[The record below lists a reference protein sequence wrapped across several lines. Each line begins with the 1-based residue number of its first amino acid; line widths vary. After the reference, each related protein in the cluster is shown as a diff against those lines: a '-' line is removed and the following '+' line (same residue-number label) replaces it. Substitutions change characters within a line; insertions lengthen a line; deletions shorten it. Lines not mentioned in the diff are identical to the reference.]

1 MGTPE
6 DRLCAYLAALT
17 SRALS
22 ADTRHRIAQSLLDWF
37 TAGYSGAAMPASF
50 KLQELAAALFPGDGQ
65 VPVFGQTSSETCAVS
80 PLGAAFCN
88 AGITHLREIDDAH
101 RTAMLHPGIVA
112 VTPVL
117 AIAATQTMT
126 QQQFEAGIVAGY
138 EVGIRVGEALGS
150 GHAGKF
156 HMTATAGSL
165 AAAAASAVALGLDAD
180 RIHHALGIAATQ
192 AAGLWQFVDDQAH
205 ESKALHPAFAVR
217 NGMTAAYAAQAGY
230 PGARHFMN
238 GSRGLYALLH
248 GEGDPALLDKDLG
261 ATDRISSSTIK
272 PWPTCGQ
279 LFTIVDA
286 TQALIDAHDINVD
299 DIESV
304 NIEIFPQ
311 ALRIAKVDWP
321 VKPAETCF
329 SGRYCVAILLLTGK
343 LGIQE
348 TENPDLQNPKLLALA
363 EKMSLQARPDYA
375 AAFPDR
381 RPGTV
386 TIRFKNG
393 ETLSATHDIRR
404 GDPEAPFDWPGLET
418 RLRNL
423 VPGIAQEKAEAI
435 STWCAQQQHTAPDA
449 RFCPPPPHLFN
460 GGPDRGSNA
469 FP

>member
-6 DRLCAYLAALT
+6 SRLSAYLASLAN
-17 SRALS
+17 RKLS
-22 ADTRHRIAQSLLDWF
+22 ADTRHRVAQSLLDWF
-37 TAGYSGAAMPASF
+37 TAGYSGAAMAASHDLR
-50 KLQELAAALFPGDGQ
+50 KLATTLFPGQ
-65 VPVFGQTSSETCAVS
+65 SNATVFGGTSAVS
-80 PLGAAFCN
+80 LMGAAFCN

-101 RTAMLHPGIVA
+101 RTAMLHPGIVT

-117 AIAATQTMT
+117 ALATSLPMT
-126 QQQFEAGIVAGY
+126 QQQFEAAIVAGY
-138 EVGIRVGEALGS
+138 EVAIRAGEVLGS

-165 AAAAASAVALGLDAD
+165 AAAAASAVALGLDAV

-217 NGMTAAYAAQAGY
+217 NGLTAAYAAQAGY
-230 PGARHFMN
+230 RGAQHFMN
-238 GSRGLYALLH
+238 GARGLYALLH
-248 GEGDPALLDKDLG
+248 GQGDPALLDRDLG
-261 ATDRISSSTIK
+261 VTDRISSTTIK
-272 PWPTCGQ
+272 PWPSCGQ
-279 LFTIVDA
+279 LFTVVDA
-286 TQALIDAHDINVD
+286 TQALLNTHDIRAN

-304 NIEIFPQ
+304 DIAIFPQ

-321 VKPAETCF
+321 IKPAETCF

-348 TENPDLQNPKLLALA
+348 TENPDLADPRLLALA
-363 EKMSLQARPDYA
+363 DRITLQARPDYA
-375 AAFPDR
+375 DAFPDR

-393 ETLSATHDIRR
+393 EAISATHDIRQ
-404 GDPEAPFDWPGLET
+404 GDPEAPFDWAGLED

-423 VPGIAQEKAEAI
+423 APGITEQKAVAI
-435 STWCAQQQHTAPDA
+435 GAWCAGQQHNPPQAAFTPPTPD
-449 RFCPPPPHLFN
+449 LFH
-460 GGPDRGSNA
+460 
-469 FP
+469 

>member
-6 DRLCAYLAALT
+6 NRLSAYLASLAI
-17 SRALS
+17 RKLS
-22 ADTRHRIAQSLLDWF
+22 ADTRHRVAQSLLDWF
-37 TAGYSGAAMPASF
+37 TAGYSGAAMAASHDLR
-50 KLQELAAALFPGDGQ
+50 KLATTLFPGQ
-65 VPVFGQTSSETCAVS
+65 SNATVFGGTSVVS
-80 PLGAAFCN
+80 LMGAAFCN

-101 RTAMLHPGIVA
+101 RTAMLHPGIVT

-117 AIAATQTMT
+117 ALATSLPMT
-126 QQQFEAGIVAGY
+126 QQQFEAAIVAGY
-138 EVGIRVGEALGS
+138 DVAIRAGEVLGS

-165 AAAAASAVALGLDAD
+165 AAAAASAVALGLDAV

-217 NGMTAAYAAQAGY
+217 NGLTAAYAAQAGY
-230 PGARHFMN
+230 PGAQHFMN
-238 GSRGLYALLH
+238 GARGLYALLH
-248 GEGDPALLDKDLG
+248 GQGDPTLLDRDLG
-261 ATDRISSSTIK
+261 VTDRISSTTIK

-279 LFTIVDA
+279 LFTVVDA
-286 TQALIDAHDINVD
+286 TQALIDTHDVRAD

-304 NIEIFPQ
+304 DIAIFPQ

-321 VKPAETCF
+321 SKSAETCF

-348 TENPDLQNPKLLALA
+348 TENPDLADPRLLALA
-363 EKMSLQARPDYA
+363 DRITLQARTDYA
-375 AAFPDR
+375 DAFPDR

-393 ETLSATHDIRR
+393 ETISATHDIRQ
-404 GDPEAPFDWPGLET
+404 GDPEAPFDWAGLEG

-423 VPGIAQEKAEAI
+423 APGITEQKAVAI
-435 STWCAQQQHTAPDA
+435 GTWCARQQHNPPQAAFTPPTPD
-449 RFCPPPPHLFN
+449 LFH
-460 GGPDRGSNA
+460 
-469 FP
+469 

>member
-1 MGTPE
+1 MGSPE
-6 DRLCAYLAALT
+6 NRLSAYLASLI
-17 SRALS
+17 SRPLS

-37 TAGYSGAAMPASF
+37 TAGYSGAAMPASSR
-50 KLQELAAALFPGDGQ
+50 LHELAAALFPGNGQ
-65 VPVFGQTSSETCAVS
+65 VPVFGGPCPVS

-117 AIAATQTMT
+117 ALAATHPMT
-126 QQQFEAGIVAGY
+126 QQQFEAAIVAGY
-138 EVGIRVGEALGS
+138 EVAVRTGEVLGS
-150 GHAGKF
+150 GHSGKF

-180 RIHHALGIAATQ
+180 RIQQALGIAATQ

-217 NGMTAAYAAQAGY
+217 NGITAAYAAQTGY

-261 ATDRISSSTIK
+261 VTDRIHSTTIK

-279 LFTIVDA
+279 LFTVIDA
-286 TQALIDAHDINVD
+286 TKALIDAHDIRVD
-299 DIESV
+299 DIASV
-304 NIEIFPQ
+304 DIAIFPQ

-321 VKPAETCF
+321 TKPAETCF

-348 TENPDLQNPKLLALA
+348 TENPDLKAPGLLALA
-363 EKMSLQARPDYA
+363 DRITLQARPDYA

-381 RPGTV
+381 RPGSV
-386 TIRFKNG
+386 TIRFRNG
-393 ETLSATHDIRR
+393 ETISATHDIRR
-404 GDPEAPFDWPGLET
+404 GDPEAPFDWAALEL

-423 VPGIAQEKAEAI
+423 APGIDEEKAAAI
-435 STWCAQQQHTAPDA
+435 SAWCAGQQHTAADA
-449 RFCPPPPHLFN
+449 LFAPPTPELFN
-460 GGPDRGSNA
+460 SFAKKGRHGAP
-469 FP
+469 

>member
-1 MGTPE
+1 MGSPE
-6 DRLCAYLAALT
+6 NRLCAYLASLS
-17 SRALS
+17 SRPLS
-22 ADTRHRIAQSLLDWF
+22 ADTRHRVAQSLLDWF
-37 TAGYSGAAMPASF
+37 TAGYSGAAMPASRQ
-50 KLQELAAALFPGDGQ
+50 LHELAATLFPGNGQ
-65 VPVFGQTSSETCAVS
+65 VPVFGCPSPVS

-117 AIAATQTMT
+117 TLAATHPLT

-138 EVGIRVGEALGS
+138 EVAVRAGEVLGS
-150 GHAGKF
+150 GHSGKF

-165 AAAAASAVALGLDAD
+165 AAAAASAVALDLDAD
-180 RIHHALGIAATQ
+180 KIHHALGIAATQ

-217 NGMTAAYAAQAGY
+217 NGITAAYAAQTGY

-238 GSRGLYALLH
+238 GARGLYALLH

-261 ATDRISSSTIK
+261 ATDRIHSTTIK

-279 LFTIVDA
+279 LFTVIDA
-286 TQALIDAHDINVD
+286 TQALIDAHDIRVD

-304 NIEIFPQ
+304 DIAIFPQ

-348 TENPDLQNPKLLALA
+348 TENPDLKDPRLLALA
-363 EKMSLQARPDYA
+363 DRITLQARPDYA

-386 TIRFKNG
+386 TIRFRNG
-393 ETLSATHDIRR
+393 ETISATHDIRK
-404 GDPEAPFDWPGLET
+404 GDPEAPFDWAGLEL

-423 VPGIAQEKAEAI
+423 APGVEEKKAAAI
-435 STWCAQQQHTAPDA
+435 SAWCAKQQHTAADA
-449 RFCPPPPHLFN
+449 PFSPPAPELFSSFAEK
-460 GGPDRGSNA
+460 GRHGAP
-469 FP
+469 

>member
-6 DRLCAYLAALT
+6 NRLSAYLASLAN
-17 SRALS
+17 RKLS

-37 TAGYSGAAMPASF
+37 TAGYSGAAMAGSHDLR
-50 KLQELAAALFPGDGQ
+50 KLAATLYPGQ
-65 VPVFGQTSSETCAVS
+65 SNAAVFGGTSAVS
-80 PLGAAFCN
+80 LMGAAFCN

-101 RTAMLHPGIVA
+101 RTAMLHPGIVT

-117 AIAATQTMT
+117 ALATSLPMT
-126 QQQFEAGIVAGY
+126 QQQFEAAIVAGY
-138 EVGIRVGEALGS
+138 DVAIRAGEVLGS

-165 AAAAASAVALGLDAD
+165 AAAAASAVALGLDAV

-217 NGMTAAYAAQAGY
+217 NGLTAAYAAQAGY
-230 PGARHFMN
+230 RGAQHFMN
-238 GSRGLYALLH
+238 GTRGLYALLH
-248 GEGDPALLDKDLG
+248 GQGDPALLDRDLG
-261 ATDRISSSTIK
+261 VTDRISSTTIK

-279 LFTIVDA
+279 LFTVVDA
-286 TQALIDAHDINVD
+286 TQALINTHDVRTD

-304 NIEIFPQ
+304 DIAIFPQ

-348 TENPDLQNPKLLALA
+348 TENPDLADPHLLALA
-363 EKMSLQARPDYA
+363 DRITLQARPDYA
-375 AAFPDR
+375 DAFPDR

-393 ETLSATHDIRR
+393 KTISATHDIRQ
-404 GDPEAPFDWPGLET
+404 GDPEAPFDWVGLEG
-418 RLRNL
+418 RL
-423 VPGIAQEKAEAI
+423 
-435 STWCAQQQHTAPDA
+435 
-449 RFCPPPPHLFN
+449 
-460 GGPDRGSNA
+460 
-469 FP
+469 